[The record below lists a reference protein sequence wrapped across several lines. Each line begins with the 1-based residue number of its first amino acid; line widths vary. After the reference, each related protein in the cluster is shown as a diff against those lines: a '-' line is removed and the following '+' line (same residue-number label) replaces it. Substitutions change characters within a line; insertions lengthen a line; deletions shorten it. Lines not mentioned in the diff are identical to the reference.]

1 MPEESKM
8 EDVDKL
14 RRKKGN
20 KINNVNKKYTRNY
33 THKLL
38 FKNSKKTRT
47 RHYKVKRVYR
57 ILIT

>member
-20 KINNVNKKYTRNY
+20 KINNVNKNILGIILANCFLKALKKQEPDII
-33 THKLL
+33 KLNE
-38 FKNSKKTRT
+38 FIE
-47 RHYKVKRVYR
+47 Y
-57 ILIT
+57 

>member
-8 EDVDKL
+8 EDVDKR

-20 KINNVNKKYTRNY
+20 KNNVNKKYTRNY
-33 THKLL
+33 TRKLL
-38 FKNSKKTRT
+38 FKSSKKTRT

>member
-1 MPEESKM
+1 M